1 MKKISLLTFVFCAI
15 IAMAC
20 GGGSSSNSTVSTQ
33 NLIFDTGN
41 IQPKPLLRSKWVY
54 AYKKFNLDTRIIFE
68 IITFDATKWTRLQ
81 INEGIVVDQR
91 TFHFKVNNGLTYYN
105 QLETGSAFFS
115 YDNLG
120 QRAWIESSEFP
131 YSEILKVAT
140 LSSAGIN
147 TFSER
152 KDYTLLGTELLSVGS
167 ASTSTLH
174 TAIISSISNSNNEFQ
189 VQDSREQW
197 LNNTYGMVKET
208 FTESG
213 IPVEMNLLSYEENA
227 DAGININGLTVSK
240 INSNFNI
247 EKSSLIPIDTP
258 EAVIREIYTLASKY
272 PENIS
277 KGKVSLAFAQNS
289 HLYHRYYLNSTLL
302 PTDLN
307 NINSVEEYVAHI
319 NKNDPFTFYFSPEA
333 LSSFLNSITGETS
346 IIGLQMTHSDGSVL
360 SNDTTLGSGELKISK
375 VLPLSRGWQDGVQD
389 GDLLMTIN
397 GNTIANMQFSEIKA
411 KLPSTESQ
419 KVDLSFNRSGN
430 IINIQTASENHI
442 SKILN
447 GNIAYVSIRKFT
459 ETTGSEVQKDI
470 ESLIVNNTTPS
481 GMILDLR
488 YNSGGSARGTRILL
502 DYMLDFD
509 TPINSN
515 IIYSVKNSDEKYYFG
530 AYSNDSMF
538 ELAKGKL
545 VVLIN
550 DSSASASE
558 ITAGVLKQYS
568 NALLLGDKS
577 FGKGVSQTIR
587 QLIDGSGVA
596 ITFQELIVAGN
607 VEYHGNGFNP
617 DISFTTEP
625 GSISNDLQLNAA
637 LEYITTGNVT
647 GFSKP
652 HNKPAQKSEQPIQDI
667 EFKDFHLTL

>member
-1 MKKISLLTFVFCAI
+1 MKKKSLFTLFFTTI

-20 GGGSSSNSTVSTQ
+20 GGSSGSDSTASTQ
-33 NLIFDTGN
+33 NLKVDTGN
-41 IQPKPLLRSKWVY
+41 IQPQPLLRSKWVY
-54 AYKKFNLDTRIIFE
+54 TYKKFNIDTRIVFE
-68 IITFDATKWTRLQ
+68 ITALDATKWTRLQ

-105 QLETGSAFFS
+105 QLETASAFFS
-115 YDNLG
+115 YDKLG
-120 QRAWIESSEFP
+120 QRAWINASEFP

-152 KDYTLLGTELLSVGS
+152 KDYTLIGTESLSVGGVNTS
-167 ASTSTLH
+167 AMH
-174 TAIISSISNSNNEFQ
+174 TAVISSISNSSNEFQ

-197 LNNTYGMVKET
+197 LNDTYGMVKET
-208 FTESG
+208 FTENS

-227 DAGININGLTVSK
+227 HADINIDGLIISK
-240 INSNFNI
+240 TNSQFTI
-247 EKSSLIPIDTP
+247 EKSSLIPTSTP
-258 EAVIREIYTLASKY
+258 ESLIREIYTLASQY

-277 KGKVSLAFAQNS
+277 KSKVGLAFAQNS
-289 HLYHRYYLNSTLL
+289 HLYHRYYLNSNLL
-302 PTDLN
+302 PTDLS
-307 NINSVEEYVAHI
+307 NIHSVEEYVAHV
-319 NKNDPFTFYFSPEA
+319 NKNDPFTFFFSVDA
-333 LSSFLNSITGETS
+333 LSNFLNSITGETS
-346 IIGLQMTHSDGSVL
+346 IIGLQMTHSNGTNLSDDTVL
-360 SNDTTLGSGELKISK
+360 ASGELKISK
-375 VLPLSRGWQDGVQD
+375 VLPLTRGWQDGIQD

-397 GNTIANMQFSEIKA
+397 GNTIANLKFSEIKA
-411 KLPSTESQ
+411 MLPSTESQ
-419 KVDLSFNRSGN
+419 TVDLSFNRSGN
-430 IINIQTASENHI
+430 TINVQTASENHI
-442 SKILN
+442 SKMLG
-447 GNIAYVSIRKFT
+447 GNIAYINIRKFT
-459 ETTGSEVQKDI
+459 ETTGSEVKKDI
-470 ESLIVNNTTPS
+470 DDLIVNNTTPS

-530 AYSNDSMF
+530 SYSNDSMF
-538 ELAKGKL
+538 KLANGKL

-587 QLIDGSGVA
+587 KLIDGSGVA

-607 VEYHGNGFNP
+607 LAYHDSGFNP
-617 DISFTTEP
+617 DIRFTTEP

-637 LEYITTGNVT
+637 LEYISTGNVT
-647 GFSKP
+647 GSNKPLNKTLQKASKP
-652 HNKPAQKSEQPIQDI
+652 RHDI
-667 EFKDFHLTL
+667 EFKDLDLTL